1 MPISWLMCCRFWSCS
16 SLMRSSSA
24 SQAGKLAKGVS
35 LVETSASTI
44 SASAFFEL
52 FEQTGGQGSHI
63 VATHMNTANQMK
75 MAIAGEGDIDG
86 RPGVMITAQ
95 RGPKRFYPVQ
105 QIHTTSLCE
114 ISC

>member
-44 SASAFFEL
+44 SASAFLSF

-75 MAIAGEGDIDG
+75 MAIAGKGDIDG

-95 RGPKRFYPVQ
+95 RGPKHYRYNESIRPP
-105 QIHTTSLCE
+105 LCE

>member
-1 MPISWLMCCRFWSCS
+1 
-16 SLMRSSSA
+16 MRSSSA

-44 SASAFFEL
+44 SASAFL
-52 FEQTGGQGSHI
+52 SFEQTGGQGSHI

-86 RPGVMITAQ
+86 RPGVMIAAQ

>member
-24 SQAGKLAKGVS
+24 SQAGKFAKGVS

-44 SASAFFEL
+44 SASAFLSFL
-52 FEQTGGQGSHI
+52 SEQDAGAI
-63 VATHMNTANQMK
+63 VATHMNTANGLK
-75 MAIAGEGDIDG
+75 MAIAGEGDING

-95 RGPKRFYPVQ
+95 RGPKAFLPG
-105 QIHTTSLCE
+105 TTDPYDLPL
-114 ISC
+114 

>member
-1 MPISWLMCCRFWSCS
+1 MPISRLMCCRFWSCS

-24 SQAGKLAKGVS
+24 SQVGTLAKGVS

-44 SASAFFEL
+44 SASAFLSFL
-52 FEQTGGQGSHI
+52 SKRVGRGSHI

-75 MAIAGEGDIDG
+75 MAIAGKGDIDG

-95 RGPKRFYPVQ
+95 RGPKAFLPG
-105 QIHTTSLCE
+105 TTDPYDLPL
-114 ISC
+114 

>member
-1 MPISWLMCCRFWSCS
+1 MLQILELLLVNALFQRLASRQISKR
-16 SLMRSSSA
+16 RI
-24 SQAGKLAKGVS
+24 AGGNIRLDDQRIGV
-35 LVETSASTI
+35 
-44 SASAFFEL
+44 FEL

-63 VATHMNTANQMK
+63 VATHMKTANQMK
-75 MAIAGEGDIDG
+75 MAIAGKGDIDG